1 MCKKIPKS
9 RNGSENFAMISK
21 ARNGPQV
28 PNGLDLRNNSK
39 LFVILSTFGIFSKS
53 ARNAAET
60 PDSEHRKETGND
72 CGNTHH
78 LHFQHFPRAANYC
91 LICCKFFFGKSL
103 LYSIEIFVETQTKL
117 FLFILTF

>member
-1 MCKKIPKS
+1 MCKQIPKS

-53 ARNAAET
+53 ARNAVET

-78 LHFQHFPRAANYC
+78 LHFQHFPRATNYC

-103 LYSIEIFVETQTKL
+103 LYSIEIFIETQTKL

>member
-9 RNGSENFAMISK
+9 RNGSENFAMIPK
-21 ARNGPQV
+21 VQ
-28 PNGLDLRNNSK
+28 NGLDLRNNSK
-39 LFVILSTFGIFSKS
+39 YLVILSTFGIFLKS

-78 LHFQHFPRAANYC
+78 LHFQHFPRVN
-91 LICCKFFFGKSL
+91 
-103 LYSIEIFVETQTKL
+103 
-117 FLFILTF
+117 